1 MLSVTRR
8 SVEARRR
15 SGVRLPDVEDSA
27 PRALLVVDVQNDFC
41 EGGSLAVEGGAEVAE
56 AVGAYVREH
65 RGTYARVVTTQDWH
79 IDPGD
84 HFAASPDFVRSWP
97 AHCVVGTGG
106 ADLHPGLDAGHGGD
120 FPGDVDVAVRK

>member
-15 SGVRLPDVEDSA
+15 SGVRLPVVADPA

-65 RGTYARVVTTQDWH
+65 RDAYARVVTTQDWH
-79 IDPGD
+79 VDPGD
-84 HFAASPDFVRSWP
+84 HFSATPDFAHSWP
-97 AHCVVGTGG
+97 PHCVVGTHG
-106 ADLHPGLDAGHGGD
+106 AELHPGLDAGHGGSFTSD
-120 FPGDVDVAVRK
+120 